1 MSCFTYLVCERE
13 REREIVYV
21 YGKERDESEE
31 RERDVSYWNNQQME
45 YSCY

>member
-1 MSCFTYLVCERE
+1 MSCFTYLMCERE

-31 RERDVSYWNNQQME
+31 RERDVSYWNNQQLE